1 MSGSDAGLEVLVG
14 ADAAEVCVL
23 GEAVVVRGAH
33 IGGCKGLLVNVAAGY
48 ACLVET
54 DEVAVLSVIA
64 ELAVSVGLEDAR
76 LAGAVSRVEH
86 QDGVYA
92 FLDGVEVTL
101 GPEVEAVNGMAV
113 ARSALAGVDGNAHG
127 QELVVRVVE
136 VTERILVLQ
145 IRELSH
151 QVEVAVIPRSID
163 CIDVGS
169 LLVIAAECPRIIVG
183 CAAGNHHVLS
193 PVVVGGDGLVLAD
206 LSVRIGG
213 IGALLN

>member
-1 MSGSDAGLEVLVG
+1 MNENRNNSPMNPEQLRQQEVLELENKAVEKMLRQQERFERKST
-14 ADAAEVCVL
+14 AA
-23 GEAVVVRGAH
+23 AQ
-33 IGGCKGLLVNVAAGY
+33 K
-48 ACLVET
+48 
-54 DEVAVLSVIA
+54 
-64 ELAVSVGLEDAR
+64 
-76 LAGAVSRVEH
+76 
-86 QDGVYA
+86 
-92 FLDGVEVTL
+92 TL
-101 GPEVEAVNGMAV
+101 
-113 ARSALAGVDGNAHG
+113 R
-127 QELVVRVVE
+127 
-136 VTERILVLQ
+136 Q